1 MRAATQP
8 EAEVAATDSAAI
20 SIKTL
25 KCKWSKCCNKVQ
37 ALLHT
42 HSFTHTQTHTLT
54 HNSLTGSES
63 GATALQH
70 VAKFEV
76 H

>member
-1 MRAATQP
+1 MRAATQAEA

-42 HSFTHTQTHTLT
+42 HTHTLT

>member
-1 MRAATQP
+1 MRAATQAKA

-42 HSFTHTQTHTLT
+42 HSFTHTDTHSHAQLVDRQRKWRDRI
-54 HNSLTGSES
+54 
-63 GATALQH
+63 ATCGK
-70 VAKFEV
+70 V
-76 H
+76 

>member
-1 MRAATQP
+1 MQAATQAEA
-8 EAEVAATDSAAI
+8 EAEVAAATDSAAI

-42 HSFTHTQTHTLT
+42 HTLT